1 MPWVLLEAV
10 DFLGTVAFAI
20 SGALVGISR
29 NMDLFGVELLA
40 VTTACGGGLLR
51 DVVVG
56 NTPPNLFRNPFYAAA
71 ALLVGGV
78 VFLLM
83 YLHARMGRHA
93 AHLYEVA
100 LFWFD
105 TLGLA
110 AFSVDGVMVGVRAGF
125 RDEVFLLAFLGFLT
139 GVGGGLL
146 RDLMAD
152 RIPDICVKHVYA
164 LAAVLG
170 ATVMALMLKFTDR
183 VTVSMLLGFATVLL
197 TRILAVRFDWNLP
210 RVERRK
216 EED

>member
-51 DVVVG
+51 D
-56 NTPPNLFRNPFYAAA
+56 
-71 ALLVGGV
+71 
-78 VFLLM
+78 
-83 YLHARMGRHA
+83 
-93 AHLYEVA
+93 
-100 LFWFD
+100 
-105 TLGLA
+105 
-110 AFSVDGVMVGVRAGF
+110 
-125 RDEVFLLAFLGFLT
+125 
-139 GVGGGLL
+139 
-146 RDLMAD
+146 LMAD

-164 LAAVLG
+164 LAALLG

-216 EED
+216 GED